1 MEKQSIVKID
11 FDLEI
16 RKIQSDVLFT
26 LKTAK
31 KVVLFSFY
39 RLILIQFFMG
49 NWFAVY
55 VEDLKWGRTVVLGR
69 FAQKDHIKY
78 ASKKPTALYC
88 YGH

>member
-16 RKIQSDVLFT
+16 RKIQSDVLFI

-49 NWFAVY
+49 N
-55 VEDLKWGRTVVLGR
+55 
-69 FAQKDHIKY
+69 
-78 ASKKPTALYC
+78 
-88 YGH
+88 